1 MAEAVSVPKRPEA
14 GPSPSRVSVPK
25 RPEASRPEASPSTRA
40 VAEAGASGPVSV
52 EGLRLHRL
60 TMLIIHGVIQAGGY
74 PSMGYKFATK

>member
-1 MAEAVSVPKRPEA
+1 MNTAQV
-14 GPSPSRVSVPK
+14 
-25 RPEASRPEASPSTRA
+25 ASPSTRA
-40 VAEAGASGPVSV
+40 VAEAGDGPVSV